1 MCCKHELHVLIDHVL
16 VYTDHRALWER
27 HSSGH
32 RTSDRDMRQD
42 CTNKEET
49 PYEEKEKDIRGE
61 KTGERDKKRSEMR
74 QGEKRQ

>member
-1 MCCKHELHVLIDHVL
+1 MSYMSLLIMYWFTLTTELCGKD
-16 VYTDHRALWER
+16 TPC
-27 HSSGH
+27 GH